1 MFLKSYRGDANMN
14 SLTVDTPS
22 GRKVFTNKSLTIGE
36 ALSFIG
42 QVRDR
47 LFRFFIIIIIFS
59 FFHFFYR
66 SEDEQNAY
74 LKGGDGRERCGTKK
88 SIRQHYFHLFFWQ
101 HYFHLF

>member
-22 GRKVFTNKSLTIGE
+22 GRKVFTNKSLIIGE

-42 QVRDR
+42 QVRDL
-47 LFRFFIIIIIFS
+47 LFRFYF

-66 SEDEQNAY
+66 FEDEQNAY
-74 LKGGDGRERCGTKK
+74 LKGGDGRERCGTKR
-88 SIRQHYFHLFFWQ
+88 SIRQHYYFYIFLGNIIFIFF
-101 HYFHLF
+101 